1 MIFLLDYPILFRH
14 LFFLFLF
21 AVPLLNSLSS
31 EFNSLYVLTVI
42 FLGIAYSN
50 ISKWF
55 LFLICSSVLI
65 IRQIVYQDYDHPI
78 SFLIC
83 LFVYLS
89 VTFISSEVTKQ
100 FFEIKKHKTE
110 LIMALAKSLDS
121 RDTYTGYHSEDVAN
135 YSLMIAKE
143 LGLSKT
149 HCESIYFGGLL
160 HDIGKIG
167 IPESI
172 LTKPSKLT
180 AMEYEIIKQHPIIG
194 YETIK
199 HVSFL
204 RRNKISDMVLHHH
217 ERYDG
222 KGYPSCLKGEEI
234 PISSRI
240 MSIADSFDAMTSKR
254 NYRDAIDL
262 ENAIY
267 EITINKGK
275 QFDPKIADI
284 FLSMLKREGMAILRS
299 NQSDRVHA

>member
-100 FFEIKKHKTE
+100 FFK
-110 LIMALAKSLDS
+110 
-121 RDTYTGYHSEDVAN
+121 
-135 YSLMIAKE
+135 
-143 LGLSKT
+143 
-149 HCESIYFGGLL
+149 
-160 HDIGKIG
+160 
-167 IPESI
+167 
-172 LTKPSKLT
+172 
-180 AMEYEIIKQHPIIG
+180 
-194 YETIK
+194 
-199 HVSFL
+199 
-204 RRNKISDMVLHHH
+204 
-217 ERYDG
+217 
-222 KGYPSCLKGEEI
+222 
-234 PISSRI
+234 
-240 MSIADSFDAMTSKR
+240 
-254 NYRDAIDL
+254 
-262 ENAIY
+262 
-267 EITINKGK
+267 
-275 QFDPKIADI
+275 
-284 FLSMLKREGMAILRS
+284 
-299 NQSDRVHA
+299 